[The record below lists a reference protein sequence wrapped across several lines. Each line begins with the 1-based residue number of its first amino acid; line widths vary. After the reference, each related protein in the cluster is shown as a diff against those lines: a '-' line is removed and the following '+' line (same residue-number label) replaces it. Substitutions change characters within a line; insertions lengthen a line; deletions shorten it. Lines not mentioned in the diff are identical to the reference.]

1 MYICG
6 VQKFLFFR
14 VLFLLIGLLST
25 TLYINAHTKFD
36 KQSQYHSQK
45 IKKIVSNVD
54 DHILGDM
61 VLIEE
66 LGEETDD
73 DLSENIHFDFIG
85 NRPHCH
91 FSFLNFSTG
100 NYYFSNLGFPTLK
113 RYILHRNLRI

>member
-6 VQKFLFFR
+6 VQKFLFFW